1 MPCPFACPCYSV
13 TQEVSS
19 DTLTVVLSRRW
30 VHGLLADKP
39 PSVPDTL
46 ADTRAGARPGARPL
60 EASGLTALPLIRSGI
75 PALLASDLVAAA
87 LGVSAAVCSYLSP
100 SCSLRP
106 LIHLESEWGTA
117 RGHCLAC

>member
-30 VHGLLADKP
+30 VHGLLAYKP

-46 ADTRAGARPGARPL
+46 ADTRARPL
-60 EASGLTALPLIRSGI
+60 EASGLTALPLIRRGN
-75 PALLASDLVAAA
+75 PALLASDLGAAA

-100 SCSLRP
+100 SYSLRP
-106 LIHLESEWGTA
+106 LSHLESEWGTA
-117 RGHCLAC
+117 RGDCLAC